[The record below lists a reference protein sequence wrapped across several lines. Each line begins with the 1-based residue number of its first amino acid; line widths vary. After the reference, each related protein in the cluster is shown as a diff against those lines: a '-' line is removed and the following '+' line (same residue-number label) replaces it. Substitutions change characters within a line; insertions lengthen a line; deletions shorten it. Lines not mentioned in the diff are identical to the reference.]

1 MEDNSFRDFPHVMP
15 SFGNWMLKMA
25 MTQGSSIAQRS
36 VKEEETRNTVTLL
49 KEGSIVN
56 RTWLQGV
63 NVVQS

>member
-1 MEDNSFRDFPHVMP
+1 
-15 SFGNWMLKMA
+15 MLKMA

-63 NVVQS
+63 NVVQT